1 MQGKNI
7 LGLHRIYYEIF
18 RGGIKGGEGKI
29 VACKLLAG
37 QHMGA
42 ALHCTYQYN
51 LPYLAIKFYL
61 FLGELLSLCGL

>member
-7 LGLHRIYYEIF
+7 LGLHGIYYGIF

-29 VACKLLAG
+29 GTVVCKLLAG

-42 ALHCTYQYN
+42 ALHHTSSVQF
-51 LPYLAIKFYL
+51 A
-61 FLGELLSLCGL
+61 LSRY